1 MRTKIITRVKYFYDF
16 ISFIYIYF
24 GFLLTLLIDLEERIA
39 KTYEDLKKS
48 VDKMQINEFKV
59 NKSFKTDY
67 DKNAKIENF
76 NSIPLNIASTNNQK
90 YINEY
95 RPLNYSYHSIDGRNN
110 IHLDSRSMSQKNIK
124 NLAYKGH
131 ELSDIK
137 HSGIKKVE
145 DNDEIHIFL
154 PNNEPIE
161 HSQII
166 DNSTIITSI
175 NKLKMHYEALKEKI
189 KSRTKIKKTDIGAD
203 ENELLLLQKNMSEM
217 NSLIEQLEGK
227 KFWVKEKNLT
237 LILEKERK
245 KFVKEKEKLI
255 LTYEEQI
262 NKLKIELDK
271 VNSLKKELEIKV
283 KMLEPVK
290 IDLEKKLRIS
300 EQEKKS
306 LEQDL
311 LKIQKEMMT
320 IQAELEKYRALFHA
334 KEKELK
340 SVSERLELCIKQK
353 EILEEENK
361 RLLPI
366 ISRLEAENIFLKND
380 NERIMAETQLRI
392 NDFKREINDLNNRI
406 LGLMNDISF
415 CRSEN
420 EDLKKEIKEERIL
433 KEKILLDKLGLEN
446 ILKEKDTVI
455 LSLKKK
461 IEDLLRNPHTVI
473 KELPPIEKIVE
484 KPIEKI
490 VYTDNPDILKH
501 NEILKSQNYEQEH
514 RLLALNDQ
522 INGLTIEINDKIAE
536 IKQWKSHSEM
546 LERKQSEQLERVERI
561 RFLEQENNDLKFKL
575 KFVSDELK
583 RQNEINQEKNLNM
596 ANQIR
601 ALNEKNQSLDN
612 ILQYYKFRR

>member
-1 MRTKIITRVKYFYDF
+1 MRTKIITQVNIFEF
-16 ISFIYIYF
+16 F
-24 GFLLTLLIDLEERIA
+24 TLFNIDLEDRIA

-48 VDKMQINEFKV
+48 VDKMKINDFKID
-59 NKSFKTDY
+59 KSFKSDY
-67 DKNAKIENF
+67 DKNVKFESF
-76 NSIPLNIASTNNQK
+76 NTVPLNQTSMINQK
-90 YINEY
+90 FINDY
-95 RPLNYSYHSIDGRNN
+95 RPMNYSYHSIDGRNN
-110 IHLDSRSMSQKNIK
+110 IHLDSRSISQKNIK
-124 NLAYKGH
+124 NLAHKGY
-131 ELSDIK
+131 ELSDLN
-137 HSGIKKVE
+137 HSGIKKFE
-145 DNDEIHIFL
+145 DDDEIHIYL
-154 PNNEPIE
+154 PNNERIE
-161 HSQII
+161 QTQII
-166 DNSTIITSI
+166 DNSTIIASI
-175 NKLKMHYEALKEKI
+175 NKLKLHYEALKEKI

-245 KFVKEKEKLI
+245 KFAKEKDKLI
-255 LTYEEQI
+255 LIYEEQI

-271 VNSLKKELEIKV
+271 INTLKKELEIKV

-290 IDLEKKLRIS
+290 IELEKKLRIS

-311 LKIQKEMMT
+311 IKLQKEMMT
-320 IQAELEKYRALFHA
+320 IQSELEKYRALFHA

-340 SVSERLELCIKQK
+340 SISERLELCMKQK

-361 RLLPI
+361 RLLPT

-380 NERIMAETQLRI
+380 NERIIVETQLRI
-392 NDFKREINDLNNRI
+392 NDLKREINDLNNRI
-406 LGLMNDISF
+406 MGLMNDISF

-446 ILKEKDTVI
+446 ILKEKDTII

-461 IEDLLRNPHTVI
+461 IEELLRNPPTVI
-473 KELPPIEKIVE
+473 KELPPRETIVE
-484 KPIEKI
+484 KPVEKI

-501 NEILKSQNYEQEH
+501 NEILKSQNYDLEH
-514 RLLALNDQ
+514 QLLALNEK
-522 INGLTIEINDKIAE
+522 INGLNIELNDKIAE
-536 IKQWKSHSEM
+536 IKQWKSHSEV
-546 LERKQSEQLERVERI
+546 LERRQSEQLERVERI

-583 RQNEINQEKNLNM
+583 RQNDMNQEKNLNM
-596 ANQIR
+596 ANQIK

-612 ILQYYKFRR
+612 ILQYYKYRR